1 MKALLVD
8 DDPTS
13 RFLLRLA
20 LIRILN
26 WTSVEA
32 SNGADALARLRQQPV
47 DLVFLDL
54 HMPGIDGIQTLEA
67 IRRTPTHASLPVIVV
82 SADNDGEMVARAQ
95 ALGISDYLIK
105 PLTPIE
111 IAARVTRVMGTA

>member
-67 IRRTPTHASLPVIVV
+67 IRRTPAHAGLPVIVV
-82 SADNDGEMVARAQ
+82 SADNDGEMVSRAL
-95 ALGISDYLIK
+95 ALGVSDYLIK

-111 IAARVTRVMGTA
+111 IAARVTRVMGKA